1 MVIGF
6 SDTVLVWG
14 STVHTAGWP
23 PSLETALHGMT
34 TSLQGWNRPSPMT
47 AAPRVIAAGG
57 CLDTDLDPDGSAGRV
72 HGRRDL
78 ANGALCFHIRIG
90 HQRQLDGGLA
100 GFVGEDRLVDVEHR
114 VARAVLGDRE
124 NALCHLYDLPRLG
137 IAGGN
142 DAGNARPQDGVRK
155 LVAGGAKLG
164 LCRIE
169 RGLGRAVGFLGL
181 VMFPFGREALGE
193 QGLLAFVG
201 GCRLAEH
208 GLGGLDG
215 GLGRGHRRLLLL
227 WVESGQ
233 HLVGRHVVADVN
245 CALDDPAADPKG

>member
-1 MVIGF
+1 MKIEF
-6 SDTVLVWG
+6 
-14 STVHTAGWP
+14 
-23 PSLETALHGMT
+23 
-34 TSLQGWNRPSPMT
+34 
-47 AAPRVIAAGG
+47 
-57 CLDTDLDPDGSAGRV
+57 
-72 HGRRDL
+72 
-78 ANGALCFHIRIG
+78 
-90 HQRQLDGGLA
+90 
-100 GFVGEDRLVDVEHR
+100 VDVEHR

-124 NALCHLYDLPRLG
+124 NALCHLYDLSRLG
-137 IAGGN
+137 IAGRD
-142 DAGNARPQDGVRK
+142 DAGNACPQDGVRK

-169 RGLGRAVGFLGL
+169 RSLGRAVGFLGL
-181 VMFPFGREALGE
+181 VMFPLGREALGE

-208 GLGGLDG
+208 GLGRLDG